1 MRISIV
7 ALLLLSALVAG
18 CASSVSPL
26 YTKADATDDPG
37 LVGTWTSDKS
47 DALDSIRI
55 EKSKDGAYEAI
66 VRDAK
71 GGTEA
76 TYEMHVIKL
85 GDNNFADLML
95 SNYTHGNDS
104 VDLPMGAVALHQIA
118 KYKLAGDELSVAF
131 VDSDAFDKAS
141 KKDGFTIQF
150 RSTKSESGDVVIISA
165 TEQIR
170 AYLASHPADIFGD
183 PDVLKRKR

>member
-1 MRISIV
+1 MRISMV
-7 ALLLLSALVAG
+7 APLALSLFLAG
-18 CASSVSPL
+18 CASSVAPL
-26 YTKADATDDPG
+26 YTKSDAADEPG
-37 LVGTWTSDKS
+37 LVGAWTSDKS

-55 EKSKDGAYEAI
+55 EKSKDGYEAI
-66 VRDAK
+66 LRDAK
-71 GGTEA
+71 GGAEA
-76 TYEMHVIKL
+76 TYEMHLIKL
-85 GDNNFADLML
+85 GDNSFADLLL

-131 VDSDAFDKAS
+131 VDGDAFDKAS

-150 RSTKSESGDVVIISA
+150 RSTKNEGGDVVIISP

-170 AYLASHPADIFGD
+170 AYLASHPADVFGD

>member
-1 MRISIV
+1 MRISV
-7 ALLLLSALVAG
+7 AAPLLLSIVIAG

-26 YTKADATDDPG
+26 YTKADAADEPG

-47 DALDSIRI
+47 DSLDSIRI

-66 VRDAK
+66 LRDAK
-71 GGTEA
+71 GGAEA
-76 TYEMHVIKL
+76 TYEMHLIKL
-85 GDNNFADLML
+85 GENSFADLML

-118 KYKLAGDELSVAF
+118 KYKLTGDELSAAF
-131 VDSDAFDKAS
+131 VDGDAFDKAS

-150 RSTKSESGDVVIISA
+150 RSTKSDGGDIVITSS

-170 AYLASHPADIFGD
+170 AYLAAHPSDIFGD